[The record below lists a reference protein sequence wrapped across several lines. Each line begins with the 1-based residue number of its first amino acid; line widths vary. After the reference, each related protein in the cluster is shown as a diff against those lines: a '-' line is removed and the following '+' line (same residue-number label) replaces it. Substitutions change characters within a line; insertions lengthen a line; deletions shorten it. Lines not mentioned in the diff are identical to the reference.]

1 MSQQIDCDEKTQSAQ
16 PRHADARTPADK
28 LETSLESGAA
38 RKNTLDAKLLEQRD
52 CWELIEFK
60 WAHRRNYTIIK
71 IQFEAIKRIHLRYE
85 DVQTRLGK
93 SASDAL
99 NANSE
104 AWKFRYQA

>member
-60 WAHRRNYTIIK
+60 WARRRNYTIIK

-93 SASDAL
+93 SECKLRSV
-99 NANSE
+99 E
-104 AWKFRYQA
+104 V